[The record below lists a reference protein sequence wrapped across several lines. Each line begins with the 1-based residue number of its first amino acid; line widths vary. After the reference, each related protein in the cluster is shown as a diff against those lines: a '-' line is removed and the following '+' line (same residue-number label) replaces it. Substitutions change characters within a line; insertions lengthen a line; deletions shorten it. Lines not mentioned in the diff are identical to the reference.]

1 MQVFKTKVEFRTA
14 RAAFGD
20 LGFAPTMGFLHEG
33 HISLMRRAKAEN
45 GAAAAS
51 IFVNPTQFAPG
62 GDFDGYPRA
71 LERDLSMLDGA
82 GVDLVF
88 TPDAAEMYPPGFD
101 TTVTVGGVSEGLEGA
116 ARPGHFAGVAT
127 VVTKLLNIVQPTR
140 AYFGQKDAEQ
150 AAVIRKLAR
159 DLDLPVEI
167 IIAAT
172 VRAADGLALSSRNS
186 YLDPAQR
193 QTGTVLFRALAAA
206 QTLFEGGERNAEA
219 LRRAVMATL
228 AEEPSATTDYVS
240 VADPNT
246 LKELD
251 TVGPAGALISLAVQ
265 IGPARLIDNIV
276 LR

>member
-1 MQVFKTKVEFRTA
+1 MKVLKTKAEFRVA

-33 HISLMRRAKAEN
+33 HLSLMRRAKTEN

-62 GDFDGYPRA
+62 GDFDKYPRA
-71 LERDLSMLDGA
+71 LERDLALLESA

-88 TPDAAEMYPPGFD
+88 TPDATEMYPPGFD
-101 TTVTVGGVSEGLEGA
+101 ATLTVGGVSEGLEGA

-140 AYFGQKDAEQ
+140 AYFGQKDAQQ

-159 DLDLPVEI
+159 DLDMPVQI
-167 IIAAT
+167 VIADT
-172 VRAADGLALSSRNS
+172 VREADGLAMSSRNS
-186 YLDPAQR
+186 YLNAQQR
-193 QTGTVLFRALAAA
+193 QAARVLYRALTTA
-206 QTLFEGGERNAEA
+206 QTMFRSGERNAEV
-219 LRRAVMATL
+219 LRRAILATL
-228 AEEPSATTDYVS
+228 AEEPLAQPDYVS

-251 TVGPAGALISLAVQ
+251 TIGPAGALISLAVQ

-276 LR
+276 IG